1 VSAELL
7 AVQGLAVGLRTPGG
21 TLPVLRSI
29 DLALQAGE
37 IVGLVGESGSGKSM
51 LARALIGLLPGNA
64 SLQVQCFSFEGREC
78 TGPAARDALRGTG
91 IGLVLQEPLLSLN
104 PAMRVGEQLGEALVH
119 HRGRQPRVAL
129 EQLLCEALREVRIE
143 EPAAALRRYPHEFSG
158 GQRQRL
164 LIAAVMLLE
173 PRLVIADEPA
183 TALDALVGN
192 EVLDLLVDR
201 VRRRRAGLLLISHD
215 IAQLAH
221 RVDRMIVMDGGRI
234 IEDRPVTELLR
245 APATERARQL
255 LAAIP
260 RREDRSPTARQ
271 DGPLLLE
278 VSDLAVSYRG
288 RRQGWRR
295 QPDHPALRG
304 VDLQLRAGET
314 LGVIGE
320 SGSGKST
327 LALAALGFIDAQAD
341 GVTVTGS
348 VTIDGAS
355 WASRDRRARRALRQR
370 VQVIFQDPASSLDP
384 RLSIAGIVGEGL
396 RLRHGMTRTARAAA
410 VAEALREVGLDPGL
424 GTRHPHEL
432 SGGQRQRVAIAR
444 ALVVEPQL
452 VIADEPV
459 SALDVTVQAQIIALL
474 DRLKRERGF
483 ALLFISHDLPVV
495 GRIAD
500 RIVVMRDG
508 RIVES
513 GSRDEVLA
521 APRDPYT
528 RALLACAPRVVADG
542 SGWRLLGPASGGNA

>member
-1 VSAELL
+1 
-7 AVQGLAVGLRTPGG
+7 
-21 TLPVLRSI
+21 
-29 DLALQAGE
+29 
-37 IVGLVGESGSGKSM
+37 
-51 LARALIGLLPGNA
+51 
-64 SLQVQCFSFEGREC
+64 
-78 TGPAARDALRGTG
+78 
-91 IGLVLQEPLLSLN
+91 VLQEPLLSLN

-278 VSDLAVSYRG
+278 VSDLAVS
-288 RRQGWRR
+288 
-295 QPDHPALRG
+295 
-304 VDLQLRAGET
+304 
-314 LGVIGE
+314 
-320 SGSGKST
+320 S
-327 LALAALGFIDAQAD
+327 
-341 GVTVTGS
+341 
-348 VTIDGAS
+348 
-355 WASRDRRARRALRQR
+355 
-370 VQVIFQDPASSLDP
+370 
-384 RLSIAGIVGEGL
+384 
-396 RLRHGMTRTARAAA
+396 
-410 VAEALREVGLDPGL
+410 
-424 GTRHPHEL
+424 
-432 SGGQRQRVAIAR
+432 
-444 ALVVEPQL
+444 
-452 VIADEPV
+452 
-459 SALDVTVQAQIIALL
+459 
-474 DRLKRERGF
+474 
-483 ALLFISHDLPVV
+483 
-495 GRIAD
+495 
-500 RIVVMRDG
+500 
-508 RIVES
+508 
-513 GSRDEVLA
+513 
-521 APRDPYT
+521 
-528 RALLACAPRVVADG
+528 CAPEKRWA
-542 SGWRLLGPASGGNA
+542 